1 MINKQLLQKRFSK
14 QATTYDEYASVQKKM
29 AAHLIHQLEHRL
41 INNESSSPQHIL
53 EIGCGTGYLTSILL
67 EKFPDA
73 VITAVDLSP
82 GMIDVARKRFDE
94 QKINFICGDIE
105 QLNLDQTFD
114 LIISNATFQWFNHLE
129 VTLQKLCYALK
140 ETGWLTFSTF
150 GERTFHELYT
160 SYEQALSKLN
170 IQKRTR
176 LGQSF
181 YSSQHL
187 KKVCQSGHNELP
199 VEVEVAEAEII
210 ESFPSVKAFFKSLKK
225 IGANNSNREAHMQ
238 RPSVFKQLISIYE
251 NQYSKDDVIPA
262 TYHCLFATIRPKE
275 MAYIKANAL

>member
-1 MINKQLLQKRFSK
+1 
-14 QATTYDEYASVQKKM
+14 
-29 AAHLIHQLEHRL
+29 
-41 INNESSSPQHIL
+41 
-53 EIGCGTGYLTSILL
+53 GYLTSILL

-129 VTLQKLCYALK
+129 ETLQKLCYALK
-140 ETGWLTFSTF
+140 VTGSLTLSTF
-150 GERTFHELYT
+150 GERTFHEQYT
-160 SYEQALSKLN
+160 RYEQALSKLN

-176 LGQSF
+176 LGQAF
-181 YSSQHL
+181 HSSRHL
-187 KKVCQSGHNELP
+187 KNVCQSGHNALP

-210 ESFPSVKAFFKSLKK
+210 E
-225 IGANNSNREAHMQ
+225 
-238 RPSVFKQLISIYE
+238 
-251 NQYSKDDVIPA
+251 
-262 TYHCLFATIRPKE
+262 
-275 MAYIKANAL
+275 

>member
-1 MINKQLLQKRFSK
+1 
-14 QATTYDEYASVQKKM
+14 
-29 AAHLIHQLEHRL
+29 
-41 INNESSSPQHIL
+41 
-53 EIGCGTGYLTSILL
+53 
-67 EKFPDA
+67 
-73 VITAVDLSP
+73 
-82 GMIDVARKRFDE
+82 
-94 QKINFICGDIE
+94 
-105 QLNLDQTFD
+105 
-114 LIISNATFQWFNHLE
+114 WFNHLE

-199 VEVEVAEAEII
+199 VEVEVAEAEITK
-210 ESFPSVKAFFKSLKK
+210 SFPSAKAFFKLLKK
-225 IGANNSNREAHMQ
+225 IEPNKINQEANRHQPPLFN
-238 RPSVFKQLISIYE
+238 QLIPFNE
-251 NQYSKDDVIPA
+251 TKNSKDAVIQLRIIVYLQPYA
-262 TYHCLFATIRPKE
+262 RKKWPT
-275 MAYIKANAL
+275 